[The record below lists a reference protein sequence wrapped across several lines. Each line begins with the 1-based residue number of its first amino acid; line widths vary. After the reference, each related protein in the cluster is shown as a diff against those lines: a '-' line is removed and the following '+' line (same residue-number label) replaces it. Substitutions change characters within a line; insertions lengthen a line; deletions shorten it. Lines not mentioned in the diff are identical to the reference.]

1 MHLDQFMTHIF
12 KNTNEYKKIG
22 TVITYDKILYDDY
35 GLKFTIGEIS
45 RNIFRMS
52 GKGGDAP
59 DYEQYLKE
67 NKVGLQTIVIGG
79 DKLSR
84 GVTFEG
90 LSTTYFKKL

>member
-1 MHLDQFMTHIF
+1 MNI
-12 KNTNEYKKIG
+12 KKIG

-59 DYEQYLKE
+59 IM
-67 NKVGLQTIVIGG
+67 NNI
-79 DKLSR
+79 
-84 GVTFEG
+84 
-90 LSTTYFKKL
+90 